1 MDTEP
6 REGHQRWPS
15 ANLST
20 RLVHLFIMK
29 RSTLLKTGAVL
40 AFASS
45 CACGQCSGG
54 TCSQQNKDPLGASPQ
69 LKGASLGTGRLEQF
83 QQQQR
88 QSQLEKVQQTAAANN
103 AAGTRVVNGQRFITG
118 CPDEVPYDP
127 YEKFRAP
134 NGKIYY
140 LPKPPPLCHPIPMLI
155 TERDPG
161 GNSAG
166 ASRQT
171 AQATA
176 EGAYMLTHNPADT
189 DLGEQW
195 RMMRQITD
203 AAAHA
208 GRGNAEADRKL
219 EDLLKKAGVPQ
230 STAVQPQAQLPPAS
244 QPSAAEAE
252 RQRQQEDLL
261 REQTEQLRIQ
271 ANQIRQQ
278 REAAKSQEATMA
290 HLQAK
295 LKALEDFAQTV
306 RVQTAAPPLVPDGP
320 KPVIKIVETP
330 VNDKIIQG
338 SPAGR

>member
-1 MDTEP
+1 MKT
-6 REGHQRWPS
+6 
-15 ANLST
+15 T
-20 RLVHLFIMK
+20 HLLRICTVLCLI
-29 RSTLLKTGAVL
+29 SSSGA
-40 AFASS
+40 F
-45 CACGQCSGG
+45 GQCSSG
-54 TCSQQNKDPLGASPQ
+54 TCRRQSSDPLGPSPQ

-88 QSQLEKVQQTAAANN
+88 QSQLEQVQQTATANN
-103 AAGTRVVNGQRFITG
+103 AAGTRVVNGQRLTTG
-118 CPDEVPYDP
+118 CPNEVPYDP

-140 LPKPPPLCHPIPMLI
+140 LPKPPPLCHPMPTLI

-166 ASRQT
+166 ANHQT
-171 AQATA
+171 PQETA
-176 EGAYMLTHNPADT
+176 EAAYMLTHNPADP
-189 DLGEQW
+189 DLGDQW

-208 GRGNAEADRKL
+208 GRGNPAADQKL

-230 STAVQPQAQLPPAS
+230 SNAGQPQAQLPPAS
-244 QPSAAEAE
+244 QPSVAEAE

-278 REAAKSQEATMA
+278 REAAKNQEATMSD
-290 HLQAK
+290 LQAK

-306 RVQTAAPPLVPDGP
+306 RVQTAAPPLAPDGP
-320 KPVIKIVETP
+320 KPEIKIVENP
-330 VNDKIIQG
+330 ENDKMIQG
-338 SPAGR
+338 LPSGR

>member
-1 MDTEP
+1 M
-6 REGHQRWPS
+6 
-15 ANLST
+15 
-20 RLVHLFIMK
+20 
-29 RSTLLKTGAVL
+29 GAVL
-40 AFASS
+40 VFACSSAF
-45 CACGQCSGG
+45 GQCSGG
-54 TCSQQNKDPLGASPQ
+54 TCSQQSKDPLGPSPQ

-83 QQQQR
+83 QQQQKLR
-88 QSQLEKVQQTAAANN
+88 QLQQTAAANN

-140 LPKPPPLCHPIPMLI
+140 LPKPPPLCHPMPTLI

-166 ASRQT
+166 ANRQT
-171 AQATA
+171 PQETA
-176 EGAYMLTHNPADT
+176 EAAYMLTHNPADP
-189 DLGEQW
+189 DLGDQW

-230 STAVQPQAQLPPAS
+230 PNAGQPQAQLPPAS
-244 QPSAAEAE
+244 QPNAAEIE
-252 RQRQQEDLL
+252 RQKQQEDLL

-278 REAAKSQEATMA
+278 REAARNQETTMA
-290 HLQAK
+290 DLQAK

-306 RVQTAAPPLVPDGP
+306 RVQTAAPPLAPEGP
-320 KPVIKIVETP
+320 KPEIKIVENP
-330 VNDKIIQG
+330 ENDKMILG